1 MLIYLLYWLC
11 ISITTYLIGRLI
23 VDATAKLT
31 SPSSPLTLPPIYCLL
46 TGIAFISILGD
57 IWSLFGPIG
66 GLCQIALLLIA
77 IGSITYLR
85 RQIKLKIDPKSLWLL
100 SLLFFVAI
108 LLSYQTVS
116 FADHFAYYLPTT
128 KWIEH
133 FGVVPGIANLNAR
146 IGFNSNLYM
155 LYALCNTKTV
165 LGQDLYALNGLF
177 FIWFNHYFIS
187 NLIRPQSNKQQTSA
201 TILLA
206 LALVFPFSF
215 LVCTMDADYL
225 TIMASLFLFHEF
237 LYSKETKKAQAG
249 QIIILSIIV
258 AFMVTIRPFCLLL
271 GIVPLLLSHHS
282 IRRHLYVGIGIA
294 GLYLLPWLIR
304 NVLISGYLVFPF
316 YFIDLFSVEWK
327 IPKEVIIPNYQIIGE
342 FAKVNIIR
350 PAYLLDGIQSWSL
363 TEWLPHWI
371 ENQQKHLL
379 GLAVLGGLP
388 LAWTASLFLISF
400 KRKLIYHLPLLLF
413 SIGVSVLWFLS
424 FPAIRFGW
432 PWISLLIAL
441 SSWPIVNR
449 FSPKYHRVLRLG
461 IIILVVLSWTRMIV
475 TKGKSLETEAIH
487 AVKLPLQQRPNYK
500 ITELGTIPIKVVE
513 DGLCG
518 GLEPPCMP
526 ANNQLN
532 IKNRGLS
539 VQEGFL
545 VRSN

>member
-1 MLIYLLYWLC
+1 M
-11 ISITTYLIGRLI
+11 GQ
-23 VDATAKLT
+23 
-31 SPSSPLTLPPIYCLL
+31 SPQLVFSPIYYLL
-46 TGIAFISILGD
+46 TGIACVTMLGD

-66 GLCQIALLLIA
+66 GLCRISLLVIAL
-77 IGSITYLR
+77 GSFIYLKE
-85 RQIKLKIDPKSLWLL
+85 QIKLKIDPKSLWLL
-100 SLLFFVAI
+100 SLLFFVAL
-108 LLSYQTVS
+108 LLSYQTVA

-133 FGVVPGIANLNAR
+133 YGVVPGIANLNAR

-177 FIWFNHYFIS
+177 FIWFNQYFIS
-187 NLIRPQSNKQQTSA
+187 NLIGLQSSQQLTSA
-201 TILLA
+201 NILSA

-237 LYSKETKKAQAG
+237 LDSKRNSSAQAS
-249 QIIILSIIV
+249 QIIILCIIV
-258 AFMVTIRPFCLLL
+258 AFMVTIRPFCVLL
-271 GIVPLLLSHHS
+271 GIIPILLSYTS
-282 IRRHLYVGIGIA
+282 LRRHLVIGIVIS

-327 IPKEVIIPNYQIIGE
+327 IPKEVIMPNYQIIGE

-350 PAYLLDGIQSWSL
+350 PTYLLDGIQSWSL
-363 TEWLPHWI
+363 AEWLPHWI

-379 GLAVLGGLP
+379 GLAVLVGLP
-388 LAWTASLFLISF
+388 LAWVASLFLISF
-400 KRKLIYHLPLLLF
+400 KRKLIGHLPLLVFCL
-413 SIGVSVLWFLS
+413 GVSVFWFLS

-432 PWISLLIAL
+432 PWISCLIAL

-449 FSPKYHRVLRLG
+449 FSPKNHRVLKTGL
-461 IIILVVLSWTRMIV
+461 IILVVLSWTRMIV
-475 TKGKSLETEAIH
+475 TKGKSMETATIH
-487 AVKLPLQQRPNYK
+487 AVKLPSQKRPNYQV
-500 ITELGTIPIKVVE
+500 IQLGPIPVKVVD
-513 DGLCG
+513 DGLCS

-526 ANNQLN
+526 ANNQLL
-532 IKNRGLS
+532 IQNRGLTI
-539 VQEGFL
+539 QEGFL